1 MKQELFDMSDDVFQI
16 GYDAGY
22 QAAREGEILF
32 QLRHLEH
39 PVQHQIITC
48 YSQMGPLWV
57 SLVVAKIGKLTNG
70 EFENNWGQIIGKK
83 DEFHGRLP
91 TSSYKLKHFFTLT
104 I

>member
-1 MKQELFDMSDDVFQI
+1 MMFLLFTTNLISSDSTTMRAIKPPEKMKS
-16 GYDAGY
+16 
-22 QAAREGEILF
+22 LF

-39 PVQHQIITC
+39 PVQHQIITF

-83 DEFHGRLP
+83 N
-91 TSSYKLKHFFTLT
+91 
-104 I
+104 

>member
-1 MKQELFDMSDDVFQI
+1 MMSFKLGTMRAIKPPEKVKS
-16 GYDAGY
+16 
-22 QAAREGEILF
+22 LF
-32 QLRHLEH
+32 QLQRLEH
-39 PVQHQIITC
+39 PVQHQIITF